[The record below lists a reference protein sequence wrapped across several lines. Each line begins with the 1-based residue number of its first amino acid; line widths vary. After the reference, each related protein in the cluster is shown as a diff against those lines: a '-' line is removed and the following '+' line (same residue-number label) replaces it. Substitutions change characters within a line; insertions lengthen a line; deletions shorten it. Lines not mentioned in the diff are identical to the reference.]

1 MRHRREIPANI
12 AAMQLERLIHSQG
25 FGSRKEC
32 RSLIR
37 AGLVTVNGEIVDN
50 PREDFSTENFR
61 FAVDDEEWEYRDKAY
76 LMLHKPAGFECSH
89 APQFHPSIFTLF
101 PYPLVGRDIQSIG
114 RLDQDTTGLLLFSDD
129 GQFIHV
135 WSSGKKQIPKVY
147 QVTTKHPVTASLL
160 KALLDGVELNDEP
173 GVIVAASACE
183 QRAECKLSLTIT
195 EGKYHLVKRM
205 VAAAGNRVE
214 ALHRSHVGGLELPA
228 DLAEGKWRWLDE
240 ADLAQLNA
248 W

>member
-50 PREDFSTENFR
+50 PRKTFPQRT
-61 FAVDDEEWEYRDKAY
+61 FASLWTKEWEYRDKAY
-76 LMLHKPAGFECSH
+76 LMLHKPPGFECSH
-89 APQFHPSIFTLF
+89 APQFHPASSPLF

-173 GVIVAASACE
+173 G
-183 QRAECKLSLTIT
+183 
-195 EGKYHLVKRM
+195 
-205 VAAAGNRVE
+205 
-214 ALHRSHVGGLELPA
+214 
-228 DLAEGKWRWLDE
+228 
-240 ADLAQLNA
+240 
-248 W
+248 